1 MELDLTFCLIVD
13 DDNPDE
19 TDDDDD
25 DWSGV
30 VPEVGSDENQCS

>member
-13 DDNPDE
+13 DENPDE
-19 TDDDDD
+19 P

-30 VPEVGSDENQCS
+30 VPEVGSDKNHY